1 MPIATLSTTTIS
13 TASIATIWDTTLG
26 QVNTLIQYVIPYTL
40 PAILILGVLFMMY
53 HFGRRFVG
61 GIR

>member
-1 MPIATLSTTTIS
+1 MIATLATTSIAL
-13 TASIATIWDTTLG
+13 ASIHTIWDTTLG
-26 QVNTLIQYVIPYTL
+26 QVNTLIQDVIPYTL

-53 HFGRRFVG
+53 HFGRRFIG